1 MKKYKLVFILLLW
14 SRCGFSSVI
23 STLRPISPE
32 IKNTY
37 SLTQFETIIANMP
50 RVRSQD
56 SLGVCF
62 GFSSA
67 TVVQHYAC
75 LEQKSSCN
83 PLDEMKEIS
92 PMSMV
97 AWANP
102 NDPNKRAGTWTNH
115 SNIRFSG
122 LGYGALGHFALDKNN
137 MTFSESCYPF
147 DQLANRYSDD
157 KEAIETIVEKL
168 KAEYDRFKTEGSTC
182 EECLLKL
189 VQKDL
194 GAKTTLRDL
203 AIGLKQ
209 KTFEQFLYTAFVG
222 SCESGLIAITPP
234 AKMNMFPKQNET
246 ANYKELLGE
255 IKKVLS
261 LGRPLILDSVCPYYE
276 NNKCTGGHSVVI
288 TGYRSICKKD
298 NPKDCR
304 DVLKIQ
310 NSWGEDW
317 QKRNDDGWLDAK
329 ILLGD
334 KPFSEGAV
342 SWLTPQ

>member
-1 MKKYKLVFILLLW
+1 MKKYKLAFIFLLW
-14 SRCGFSSVI
+14 SSSSYSIVT
-23 STLRPISPE
+23 STMVNVPTKEYS
-32 IKNTY
+32 IKESEATVQN
-37 SLTQFETIIANMP
+37 IP

-67 TVVQHYAC
+67 TVAQHYIC
-75 LEQKSSCN
+75 SQQKTDCSTI
-83 PLDEMKEIS
+83 DEKTQLS

-102 NDPNKRAGTWTNH
+102 DDPNKRAGTFENH
-115 SNIRFSG
+115 SNVRFSG
-122 LGYGALGHFALDKNN
+122 MGYGALGHLSIGRNN
-137 MTFSESCYPF
+137 LVFPESCYPF
-147 DQLANRYSDD
+147 DQFANRFGD
-157 KEAIETIVEKL
+157 EKAAVDSIL
-168 KAEYDRFKTEGSTC
+168 ARIKHEYDRFQTEGNVC

-194 GAKTTLRDL
+194 GAKTTLRDIAL
-203 AIGLKQ
+203 SLKV
-209 KTFEQFLYTAFVG
+209 KTFEKFLFNVFLG
-222 SCESGLIAITPP
+222 SCEDQGIKLKPP

-246 ANYKELLGE
+246 ANYDQLMAE

-261 LGRPLILDSVCPYYE
+261 TGSPLVLDAVCPFYE
-276 NNKCTGGHSVVI
+276 DGKCTGGHSVVI
-288 TGYRSICKKD
+288 SGYRRLCKKD